1 MSHAAHVLVRSTV
14 AVVLVVAGLATGWYA
29 AQRLES
35 PAQRAAEA
43 SAPAPSPVTAPV
55 SRGDLADE
63 VTATAQVGYA
73 EERQVA
79 LPLTGDGRHVVTAQP
94 VAPGSAV
101 AAGDVLL
108 VVSGRPVVVVPGTFP
123 FYRDLRPG
131 DTGPDVAQLQEGLRA
146 AGLTVPEREDG
157 TLRSQTVAA
166 VRRLYTA
173 AGYPA
178 PSEQIETTNPDGTA
192 SQASQLLVP
201 AGELLALPELPVL
214 VTALPSVGTVLDGTD
229 ATVSLARATL
239 LARADIA
246 PSVIARLTDATGGT
260 LTDDT
265 GGAVDVRV
273 SATTAGDATT
283 GASGSVE
290 LTPVSGEIPPEW
302 AGRQVLATLR
312 LEVVASG
319 SLIVPTRA
327 VGVDATGTA
336 HVLRRS
342 EDGSFGAV
350 AVTVLGRLAGQSA
363 VTPLVEGALAE
374 GDQVQV
380 G

>member
-1 MSHAAHVLVRSTV
+1 
-14 AVVLVVAGLATGWYA
+14 
-29 AQRLES
+29 
-35 PAQRAAEA
+35 
-43 SAPAPSPVTAPV
+43 
-55 SRGDLADE
+55 
-63 VTATAQVGYA
+63 
-73 EERQVA
+73 
-79 LPLTGDGRHVVTAQP
+79 
-94 VAPGSAV
+94 
-101 AAGDVLL
+101 
-108 VVSGRPVVVVPGTFP
+108 
-123 FYRDLRPG
+123 
-131 DTGPDVAQLQEGLRA
+131 
-146 AGLTVPEREDG
+146 
-157 TLRSQTVAA
+157 
-166 VRRLYTA
+166 
-173 AGYPA
+173 
-178 PSEQIETTNPDGTA
+178 
-192 SQASQLLVP
+192 
-201 AGELLALPELPVL
+201 
-214 VTALPSVGTVLDGTD
+214 
-229 ATVSLARATL
+229 
-239 LARADIA
+239 
-246 PSVIARLTDATGGT
+246 VIARLTDATGGT

-312 LEVVASG
+312 LEVAASG

-350 AVTVLGRLAGQSA
+350 PVTLLGRLAGQSA
-363 VTPLVEGALAE
+363 VMPLVEGALAE